1 MIMMTVMVMTTIGK
15 DRSSKTLLALP
26 SFSHGLLCRRRS
38 RRAFKISTLKIFNS
52 FQIWWDWLIV
62 CQEKPILLTAADQ
75 VSLITTCHQA
85 LELRNCISPYFGDH
99 HLSSSLD
106 LLFGKNW
113 GHGLLTVPRGLGT
126 SIEPLL
132 GFYCWAQYWGWEIS
146 AGKIGKMEKLRR
158 GNSTCPRFQQEFYHK
173 TNSLRLSTMTNC
185 VTEIAAF
192 KFPPHHHHINTR
204 TKVEQE
210 IWELFQNHAKDILWE
225 ESATGATATLLRHLS
240 VTISPLTTF
249 WRKFWPLL

>member
-1 MIMMTVMVMTTIGK
+1 MRLAHCLSRETNSPNCCW
-15 DRSSKTLLALP
+15 SSPPHYHLLSGFGAEKLYFTL
-26 SFSHGLLCRRRS
+26 F
-38 RRAFKISTLKIFNS
+38 
-52 FQIWWDWLIV
+52 
-62 CQEKPILLTAADQ
+62 
-75 VSLITTCHQA
+75 
-85 LELRNCISPYFGDH
+85 H

-192 KFPPHHHHINTR
+192 KFPPHHHHINAHKQKLSKKFEKFSKTMPR
-204 TKVEQE
+204 IFCGRNQPLEPPQ
-210 IWELFQNHAKDILWE
+210 LFSGICRWQFP
-225 ESATGATATLLRHLS
+225 
-240 VTISPLTTF
+240 PLTTF